1 MEVACQRLL
10 GEFGNMAGEF
20 MGESWKIPKLNGQWE
35 NHGGGWWVLLCH
47 VGIPQDT
54 NNMAGFH
61 GFSVWSSG
69 CGPKVEVGVGPVLIG
84 WPLCSWRL
92 PHRGWGSLILLC
104 WLRFMLAAP
113 KHKGELRCLSLNLC
127 GPMLVVYLILH
138 ISSCRDI
145 PHRFSARTCSLQRG
159 SLHCHDSSARR
170 FDTEESAQ
178 VVDGSEWAACH
189 QFQTKCNCSCQ
200 LPFQTKYAKVQ
211 RQPACS
217 SFLFSVVLR
226 SYQSLPEAVCL
237 LISG

>member
-1 MEVACQRLL
+1 MLVA
-10 GEFGNMAGEF
+10 
-20 MGESWKIPKLNGQWE
+20 
-35 NHGGGWWVLLCH
+35 VH
-47 VGIPQDT
+47 VGCPKTQRRT
-54 NNMAGFH
+54 AL
-61 GFSVWSSG
+61 SV
-69 CGPKVEVGVGPVLIG
+69 
-84 WPLCSWRL
+84 
-92 PHRGWGSLILLC
+92 
-104 WLRFMLAAP
+104 
-113 KHKGELRCLSLNLC
+113 LNLC

-189 QFQTKCNCSCQ
+189 QFQTKCNSSCQ
-200 LPFQTKYAKVQ
+200 LPFQTKYPKVQ
-211 RQPACS
+211 HQPACS